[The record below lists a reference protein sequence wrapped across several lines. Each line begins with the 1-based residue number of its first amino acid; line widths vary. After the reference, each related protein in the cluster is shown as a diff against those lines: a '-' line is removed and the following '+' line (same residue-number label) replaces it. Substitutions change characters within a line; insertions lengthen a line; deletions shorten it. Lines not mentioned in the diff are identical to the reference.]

1 MRHSIRLAPVLAVS
15 GLLIGDCASALSI
28 REFRKHPDDQEAVFV
43 GAAVSIMAYNY
54 AARGEVT
61 RASCVQDW
69 YFRGKDGNKPTGP
82 RELAVEIAA
91 AERHDAERFHVEG
104 IILGVLDRACGGEP
118 PEGSQ
123 SPAKTS
129 P

>member
-1 MRHSIRLAPVLAVS
+1 
-15 GLLIGDCASALSI
+15 
-28 REFRKHPDDQEAVFV
+28 
-43 GAAVSIMAYNY
+43 MAYND